1 MPLGVTSR
9 AMFLGLAAAEP
20 RSPVERRLG
29 ADFRERGRAQS
40 WHGSLYRQRLGS
52 GVPVIKICALAEGI
66 TSGARYAVVIARES
80 CKPFSGLSR
89 APRVRFGSIADFA
102 RRIGLVRSDPEAY
115 ILRRATSAS
124 MPEIAMP
131 PGGQSPK
138 RGVQKHQW
146 G

>member
-20 RSPVERRLG
+20 RSPVGGRLG

-89 APRVRFGSIADFA
+89 APRVRFGSLADM
-102 RRIGLVRSDPEAY
+102 RNVRVM
-115 ILRRATSAS
+115 SAF
-124 MPEIAMP
+124 P
-131 PGGQSPK
+131 PKQTFVGAGGMSALC
-138 RGVQKHQW
+138 H
-146 G
+146 